1 MEKGT
6 INSLEGSTKK
16 GTREMNN
23 ICLGYK
29 AGIDLTTERLQLCI
43 KLEGFDEIRT
53 TMTQEEYEVINSV
66 VKRLFGKAQEK

>member
-1 MEKGT
+1 
-6 INSLEGSTKK
+6 
-16 GTREMNN
+16 MNN

-43 KLEGFDEIRT
+43 KLESFDEIRT

-66 VKRLFGKAQEK
+66 VKRLFGKAQE